1 MQFGSEEA
9 VKAGGAQLALLGF
22 LLLPFIW
29 SVPEALVCA
38 ELATAFPE
46 NSGFVVWVEAAFGP
60 FAGFLEGIF
69 SWLSGVTDNTLYP
82 VMLVSYSK
90 LFFPVLEEWWPQKCV
105 LSSYLLGGKDLF
117 GMNIGIIVV
126 PAAIIAKDARSG
138 CMVNRTIVP
147 HDKAA
152 LYQCQLPICPS
163 YF

>member
-9 VKAGGAQLALLGF
+9 VKAGGTQLALLGF

-46 NSGFVVWVEAAFGP
+46 NSGFVVWVETAFGP

-82 VMLVSYSK
+82 AMLVSYSK

-105 LSSYLLGGKDLF
+105 SSQLLVRWQGLVRPEYWDHYGTCCY
-117 GMNIGIIVV
+117 V
-126 PAAIIAKDARSG
+126 RSG
-138 CMVNRTIVP
+138 CVVNRTIVP
-147 HDKAA
+147 HAKAA